1 MRADRYLIVSC
12 GREPVGGSTERRR
25 SYWYAIPL
33 AASLTMAMVF
43 LAEPTAAQNASTG
56 ESYSPSIIIN
66 TEVLDSLTPQGP
78 VPGLPFQPSHAGA
91 NVITGPSPYG
101 RSGALLFPPKSQPQS
116 RIVGGTGAIVGAP
129 TTAVITSATAS
140 TTTGTTV
147 GTSQILTQGDR
158 GTATPAVA
166 PRVPAAQSPTVAVS
180 VPEPTGNTPVA
191 AVQTPTVAVAIPE
204 PSGDPAMP
212 AAPGSAASQPES
224 EQPETAAVV
233 VATPKVPTAETEQTP
248 SQSAAA
254 PSLPATETVA
264 QTTPAVEPA
273 AEAPAPQAPEPQ
285 APEPQA
291 PEPSEALAKE
301 TSSDDEPAQNL
312 SEQVLAIVNFEP
324 GSADLNDEGRAQL
337 ERVAAAMK
345 SDTSM
350 RVQLQA
356 FAGEDDDSPNAS
368 RRLSLSRA
376 LVVRGFLL
384 EKDIVST
391 RMQVRALGDKFGDG
405 PADRVDIRAQ
415 GG

>member
-1 MRADRYLIVSC
+1 
-12 GREPVGGSTERRR
+12 
-25 SYWYAIPL
+25 
-33 AASLTMAMVF
+33 
-43 LAEPTAAQNASTG
+43 
-56 ESYSPSIIIN
+56 
-66 TEVLDSLTPQGP
+66 
-78 VPGLPFQPSHAGA
+78 
-91 NVITGPSPYG
+91 
-101 RSGALLFPPKSQPQS
+101 
-116 RIVGGTGAIVGAP
+116 
-129 TTAVITSATAS
+129 
-140 TTTGTTV
+140 
-147 GTSQILTQGDR
+147 
-158 GTATPAVA
+158 
-166 PRVPAAQSPTVAVS
+166 
-180 VPEPTGNTPVA
+180 VA
-191 AVQTPTVAVAIPE
+191 AIQTPTVAVAIPE

-285 APEPQA
+285 APEP
-291 PEPSEALAKE
+291 SESLAKE